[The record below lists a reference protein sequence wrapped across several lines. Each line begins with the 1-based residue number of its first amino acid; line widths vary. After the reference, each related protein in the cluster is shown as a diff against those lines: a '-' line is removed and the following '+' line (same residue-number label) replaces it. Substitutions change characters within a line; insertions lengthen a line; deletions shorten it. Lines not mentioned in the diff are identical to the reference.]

1 MCCYLCYDVK
11 GIQQFIFSVPQL
23 KYVVGGSLLIYE
35 FDTVRVIQAARSAG
49 LTDGA
54 KIFSGGGRGT
64 FKCESRDQAEHLR
77 SYLVTAAMEIGLD
90 LRIGIDEDLSQAIH
104 TADDLY
110 PFIPESLEGEP
121 CRVSGLWPTTLE
133 ESKGYREENRGVH
146 KLIWERRNRAI
157 QRDETGRN
165 KADALSQDI
174 VAGLKELGSLPAA
187 LREREL
193 IMLRAVRADEEDEEE
208 LYEEAKAA
216 DEAMGLRNRW
226 AIVAMDGNDM
236 GSQFRVFAQQDER
249 QSHEHFERW
258 MRAMSGSLEKC
269 TRQAFLEALAEAV
282 ANWWDDSVV
291 DGKRENAVTSDGRVV
306 LPFRPLILGGDD
318 VVCICHVSY
327 AVRFAETLARR
338 FNELS
343 REEATRAK
351 GEGIEN
357 LWPATGNELTI
368 SAGIAFTG
376 VTLPL
381 YTSIHYA
388 ESLLASAKGRFRSE
402 GGDGRPTPAAVDWE
416 NITESMLD
424 TPAARRARELRFLD
438 GDLDGM
444 EIVLT
449 NRPYKM
455 GDDLD
460 ALHDLANRLQKEHKV
475 PRSLLAE
482 AVLQLRKP
490 WAQRTRWLVS
500 VAKHNRFLYEQLNE
514 IEDLHKKDDKKTSW
528 SEMERE
534 GKRVRTTRFVDA
546 VSLLDESHRMT
557 QETVD

>member
-1 MCCYLCYDVK
+1 MSCYLCYDVK

-35 FDTVRVIQAARSAG
+35 FDTKRVVQAAQSAG
-49 LTDGA
+49 LTSVA

-90 LRIGIDEDLSQAIH
+90 LRIGIDKDLSQAIH

-133 ESKGYREENRGVH
+133 ESKGYREENRGIH

-165 KADALSQDI
+165 NADALSQSI
-174 VAGLKELGSLPAA
+174 VADLKKLGSLPED
-187 LREREL
+187 LRKREL
-193 IMLRAVRADEEDEEE
+193 IMLRAVRPELQDE
-208 LYEEAKAA
+208 ARAA
-216 DEAMGLRNRW
+216 DAALGKRNRW
-226 AIVAMDGNDM
+226 AVVAMDGNDM
-236 GSQFRVFAQQDER
+236 GSQFRVFSQEHNGQP
-249 QSHEHFERW
+249 HEHFERW
-258 MRAMSGSLEKC
+258 MQAMSCSLEHC

-282 ANWWDDSVV
+282 TNWWKDSVA
-291 DGKRENAVTSDGRVV
+291 DGKLDDAITEDGRVV

-327 AVRFAETLARR
+327 AMRFAETLARR

-343 REEATRAK
+343 REESNQVK
-351 GEGIEN
+351 GKGIDV
-357 LWPATGNELTI
+357 LWPATGGELTI

-388 ESLLASAKGRFRSE
+388 ESLLASAKGGFRSE

-416 NITESMLD
+416 NITETMLD
-424 TPAARRARELRFLD
+424 TPAARRARELRFYD

-449 NRPYKM
+449 NRPYKI
-455 GDDLD
+455 GKELADL
-460 ALHDLANRLQKEHKV
+460 HQLAERLDREEKV

-482 AVLQLRKP
+482 AVFQLRKP
-490 WAQRTRWLVS
+490 WAQRTRWITS
-500 VAKHNRFLYEQLNE
+500 IAKHNRFLFEQLNE
-514 IEDLHKKDDKKTSW
+514 IEDLCEKDREKRSW
-528 SEMERE
+528 SQTEKE